1 MVDYVDLQ
9 YTMLLSSRL
18 EKFKVKSTNPYKIN
32 FRCPVCGD
40 SQKSRVK
47 ARGWLLEKNNSFH
60 FYCHNC
66 YASKTFKTFL
76 KDVDNLVYNDYV
88 TEKYMKNVK
97 DEKLQPLDQMKSS
110 KPEFSKYVNPLKSIK
125 KISQLAFDH
134 PVKQYI
140 EKRQIPT
147 SQHYRLYY
155 APKFMT
161 WINSIIP
168 NKFPNVEKDEPRLI
182 IPFIDG
188 EGKVFGLSARG
199 FKPNGLRYI
208 TIMFEER
215 PKVFGLD
222 KVDFN
227 KRYFV
232 VEGAIDSMFLSN
244 AVAMAGADGNVSGLK
259 NPENAIFVFDSEPR
273 NKEIHKRMEKII
285 RDGHSIC
292 IWPSN
297 LPGKDINEMI
307 LNGIEDV
314 EKVILTNTYKGLE
327 ANLKLMSWKKVGA

>member
-88 TEKYMKNVK
+88 TEKYMKNAK

-285 RDGHSIC
+285 RNGHSIC

>member
-88 TEKYMKNVK
+88 TEKYMKNTK
-97 DEKLQPLDQMKSS
+97 DDQPKPLDQLKSS
-110 KPEFSKYVNPLKSIK
+110 KPDFKKYVNPLKSIK

-161 WINSIIP
+161 WINSLIP

-285 RDGHSIC
+285 RDGYSIC

-314 EKVILTNTYKGLE
+314 EKVILSNTYKGLE

>member
-76 KDVDNLVYNDYV
+76 KDVDNLVYNDYI
-88 TEKYMKNVK
+88 TEKYMKNAK
-97 DEKLQPLDQMKSS
+97 DGQLQPLDQLKSS
-110 KPEFSKYVNPLKSIK
+110 KPDFKKYVNPLKTIK

-140 EKRQIPT
+140 DKRQIPT
-147 SQHYRLYY
+147 AQHYRLYY

-161 WINSIIP
+161 WINTLIP
-168 NKFPNVEKDEPRLI
+168 NKFPNVVKDEPRLI

-208 TIMFEER
+208 TIMFEEV

-222 KVDFN
+222 KVDFT

-232 VEGAIDSMFLSN
+232 VEGALDSMFLSN
-244 AVAMAGADGNVSGLK
+244 SVAMAGADGNVSGLK

-285 RDGHSIC
+285 RDGYSIC

-297 LPGKDINEMI
+297 VPGKDINEMV
-307 LNGIEDV
+307 LNGIDNV
-314 EKVILTNTYKGLE
+314 EKVLLDNTYKGLE

>member
-88 TEKYMKNVK
+88 TEKYMKNAK

-147 SQHYRLYY
+147 AQHYRLYY

-161 WINSIIP
+161 WINSLIP

-259 NPENAIFVFDSEPR
+259 NVENATFVFDSEPR

-297 LPGKDINEMI
+297 LPGKDINEMV
-307 LNGIEDV
+307 LSGITDV
-314 EKVILTNTYKGLE
+314 EKILINNTYKGLE
-327 ANLKLMSWKKVGA
+327 ANLKLMAWKKVGA

>member
-18 EKFKVKSTNPYKIN
+18 ERFKVKSKNPYKIN
-32 FRCPVCGD
+32 FRCPVCLD
-40 SQKSRVK
+40 SQKSKVK

-76 KDVDNLVYNDYV
+76 KDVDNLTYNDYIAEKYV
-88 TEKYMKNVK
+88 NKTKTEK
-97 DEKLQPLDQMKSS
+97 DQPLDNLKPS
-110 KPEFSKYVNPLKSIK
+110 KPEFKKYVNPLKSIK

-161 WINSIIP
+161 WINTIIP
-168 NKFPNVEKDEPRLI
+168 DKFPNITKDEPRLI

-199 FKPNGLRYI
+199 FKPDGLRYI

-215 PKVFGLD
+215 SKVFGLD
-222 KVDFN
+222 KVDFT
-227 KRYFV
+227 KPYFV
-232 VEGAIDSMFLSN
+232 TEGALDSMFLSN
-244 AVAMAGADGNVSGLK
+244 AVAMAGADGNLSGLQHL
-259 NPENAIFVFDSEPR
+259 ENAIFVFDSEPR
-273 NKEIHKRMEKII
+273 NKEIHKRMEKVI
-285 RDGHSIC
+285 REGCSIC
-292 IWPSN
+292 VWPSN
-297 LPGKDINEMI
+297 MPAKDINEMHLEGVKDIEKLI
-307 LNGIEDV
+307 LA
-314 EKVILTNTYKGLE
+314 NTYKGLE
-327 ANLKLMSWKKVGA
+327 ANLKLMSWRKV

>member
-40 SQKSRVK
+40 SQKSKVK

-76 KDVDNLVYNDYV
+76 KDVDNLTYNDYIA
-88 TEKYMKNVK
+88 EKYLKTAK
-97 DEKLQPLDQMKSS
+97 TGETKQPLDQLKSS
-110 KPEFSKYVNPLKSIK
+110 KPDFKKYVNPLKTIK

-140 EKRQIPT
+140 DKRQIPP

-168 NKFPNVEKDEPRLI
+168 NKFPNIDQDEPRLI

-215 PKVFGLD
+215 PKIFGLD
-222 KVDFN
+222 KVDFT

-232 VEGAIDSMFLSN
+232 TEGAIDSMFLSN
-244 AVAMAGADGNVSGLK
+244 AVAMAGADGSIAGIK
-259 NPENAIFVFDSEPR
+259 NPENAIFVFDAEPR
-273 NKEIHKRMEKII
+273 NKEIHKRIEKII

-297 LPGKDINEMI
+297 LPGKDINEMV
-307 LNGIEDV
+307 LNGISNVEDIII
-314 EKVILTNTYKGLE
+314 KNTYKGLE
-327 ANLKLMSWKKVGA
+327 ANLKLMSWRKV